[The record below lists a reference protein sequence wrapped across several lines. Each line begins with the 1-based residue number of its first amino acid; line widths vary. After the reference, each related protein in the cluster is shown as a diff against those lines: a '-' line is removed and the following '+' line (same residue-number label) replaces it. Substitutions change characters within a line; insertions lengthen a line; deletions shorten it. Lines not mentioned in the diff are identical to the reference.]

1 MPDTPLPQPI
11 SEIDFFK
18 KRLSAIERLAATKQ
32 QQMKSLQDITE
43 AINHNMPIYALVKIY
58 ENILRAHQ
66 GVGKVI
72 LFMKES
78 EEKWVCELVSETA
91 QKVENVFACIKVL
104 SSIATIQAAKNHQLG
119 HLNEF
124 DFVIPVM
131 HKKEPVG
138 FAMIGGI
145 KETQGDVIEDK
156 LKFIQTITNI
166 IVVANE
172 NKKLFKSQL
181 DQMLMQKEL
190 RVAEEMQKML
200 VPRELPATE
209 KVEVAAYYK
218 AHKSIGGDYYDFIQL
233 DNDEIAF
240 CVSDVSGKGIS
251 AALLMANLQA
261 NLRALITRN
270 YPLDQLVDILNSKI
284 REITQGE
291 KYITF
296 FIGIFDYKTRL
307 LRYVN
312 AGHTSSLLNSKGEIM
327 ELDKGCTILGM
338 FEILPY
344 INVGE
349 TYVPPNSVIVNYTDG
364 LSEAS
369 DPDGNLFES
378 DRIENFLRQNPH
390 LTVQQFN
397 EQLIDEMLRFTKG
410 TEFDDDLT
418 LLTLRIK

>member
-1 MPDTPLPQPI
+1 MSDIQPSQPI

-66 GVGKVI
+66 GIGKVV
-72 LFMKES
+72 LFVKEN
-78 EEKWVCELVSETA
+78 EETWKCELVSETA
-91 QKVENVFACIKVL
+91 QKIENVYGCIKAL
-104 SSIATIQAAKNHQLG
+104 SRILTIQATHQHELG
-119 HLNEF
+119 QLNEF
-124 DFVIPVM
+124 QFVIPVL

-138 FAMIGGI
+138 FALIGGI
-145 KETQGDVIEDK
+145 NETSGDAIEDK

-200 VPRELPATE
+200 VPRQLPTDDM
-209 KVEVAAYYK
+209 VEVAAYYK
-218 AHKSIGGDYYDFIQL
+218 AHKSIGGDYYDFIKL
-233 DNDEIAF
+233 GDDEVAF

-270 YPLDQLVDILNSKI
+270 YPLEQLVDILNTKI

-296 FIGIFDYKTRL
+296 FIGLFDYKTRRL
-307 LRYVN
+307 KYVN
-312 AGHTSSLLNSKGEIM
+312 AGHTSSLLNNSGDIS

-338 FEILPY
+338 FEMLPFVNTGEVILH
-344 INVGE
+344 
-349 TYVPPNSVIVNYTDG
+349 PNAVIVNYTDG

-378 DRIENFLRQNPH
+378 ERIEAFLKLNAH
-390 LTVQQFN
+390 LTVNQFN

-418 LLTLRIK
+418 LLTIRFK

>member
-1 MPDTPLPQPI
+1 MSESTQQPI

-58 ENILRAHQ
+58 ENIIRAHQ
-66 GVGKVI
+66 GVGKV
-72 LFMKES
+72 LLLMKEN
-78 EEKWVCELVSETA
+78 EDTWNCELVSETA
-91 QKVENVFACIKVL
+91 QKPENVFGCIKLL
-104 SSIATIQAAKNHQLG
+104 SGISTIQHAANHNLG
-119 HLNEF
+119 QLNEF
-124 DFVIPVM
+124 DYVIPVL

-138 FAMIGGI
+138 FALIGGI
-145 KETQGDVIEDK
+145 RETSGDAIEEK

-190 RVAEEMQKML
+190 RLAEEMQNTL
-200 VPRELPATE
+200 VPRKLPVNE
-209 KVEVAAYYK
+209 KMEVAAFYK

-233 DNDEIAF
+233 SEDEIAF

-270 YPLDQLVDILNSKI
+270 YPLDQLVDILNTKI

-296 FIGIFDYKTRL
+296 FIGLFDYRTRVL
-307 LRYVN
+307 KYVN
-312 AGHTSSLLNSKGEIM
+312 AGHTSSLLNSKGVIHQ
-327 ELDKGCTILGM
+327 LDKGCTILGM
-338 FEILPY
+338 FEMLPF

-349 TYVPPNSVIVNYTDG
+349 VEVAENAIVLNYTDG

-369 DPDGNLFES
+369 NPDGNLFES
-378 DRIENFLRQNPH
+378 ERIENFLKSNPH
-390 LTVQQFN
+390 LSIKQFN
-397 EQLIDEMLRFTKG
+397 EQLIDEMMRFTNG
-410 TEFDDDLT
+410 AEFDDDLT
-418 LLTLRIK
+418 LLTLRIR